1 MRHVPL
7 SAVVVTFNNRS
18 DISACLESLRRSTR
32 PPDEILVVDN
42 ASVDG
47 TPDVV
52 RRDFPDV
59 TVLDFWDNPGFGEAH
74 NRAFRVA
81 NGEQYLLLN
90 PDAEIAPDAI
100 ERLQHA
106 METAPGLGLGVA
118 VPKVRLRREPR
129 ILNSVG
135 LRMNGIGYAWDRGYL
150 EWDAGQY
157 DEGGAVLAGS
167 GCALLLSA
175 AMVRAVGGF
184 DPAYFLYYEDLDLCL
199 RSWRAGFPVRYVPE
213 AVALH
218 RMKVSG
224 RPEVYNDYLD
234 HRNRLRVMLKTFPP
248 LLLAGAL
255 ARSARF
261 DAASIWG
268 AMRRG
273 DRPRATRRLQ
283 SWLWNLAHLPD
294 TLRRRLE
301 TRRGRGGDAWTT
313 LLTEGSSW
321 PTLKAALPSYAE
333 RYEETVD
340 SVILHDTLTMGNGDA
355 GQLGLGWYGL
365 EQENSVHYRWSCGYA
380 IAFLQAPAAAATLHV
395 ECRPLREMRLRVQVD
410 GQPQGEI
417 LLHPNGWKEYSLPI
431 RCDRVRARIEL
442 FPDPVMVPAEMS
454 PGSPDVRT
462 LGLSVSALRLTAVG
476 TAPHP

>member
-1 MRHVPL
+1 MSHSPL
-7 SAVVVTFNNRS
+7 SAVVVTFNTRN
-18 DISACLESLRRSTR
+18 DISACLQSLLRSTR

-47 TPDVV
+47 TADLV

-59 TVLDFWDNPGFGEAH
+59 TVLDYWDNPGFGEAH

-81 NGEQYLLLN
+81 DGERYLLLN

-100 ERLQHA
+100 ERLERA
-106 METAPGLGLGVA
+106 MEAAPGMGVA
-118 VPKVRLRREPR
+118 VPKVRLRREPGV
-129 ILNSVG
+129 LNSAG

-157 DEGGAVLAGS
+157 DEGGAALAGS

-224 RPEVYNDYLD
+224 RPDVYNDYLD
-234 HRNRLRVMLKTFPP
+234 HRNRLRVMLKIFPP
-248 LLLAGAL
+248 LLLARAL
-255 ARSARF
+255 VRSARF

-273 DRPRATRRLQ
+273 DRAQATRRLQ
-283 SWLWNLAHLPD
+283 SWLWNLVYLPD
-294 TLRRRLE
+294 TLRRRVQA
-301 TRRGRGGDAWTT
+301 RRGSGGDAWTS
-313 LLTEGSSW
+313 LLTAGTSW
-321 PTLKAALPSYAE
+321 PVLRAAFPSYVE
-333 RYEETVD
+333 TYEETVD
-340 SVILHDTLTMGNGDA
+340 PAALRDTLSMGSAEA
-355 GQLGLGWYGL
+355 GQLGLGWHGL
-365 EQENSVHYRWSCGYA
+365 EQEQGVRYRWSCGYGV
-380 IAFLQAPAAAATLHV
+380 AFLRAPIGAAELRL
-395 ECRPLREMRLRVQVD
+395 ECRPLREMRLRVRVD
-410 GQPQGEI
+410 GHSEGEI
-417 LLHPNGWKEYSLPI
+417 VLRPNGWQEYSLPV
-431 RCDRVRARIEL
+431 RCDRAWARVEV
-442 FPDPVMVPAEMS
+442 FPEPVMVPAEMN
-454 PGSPDVRT
+454 PGSADVRT
-462 LGLSVSALRLTAVG
+462 LGLSVAALRLSAVSV
-476 TAPHP
+476 AHDQ